1 MVLSSMPTEPRP
13 RTTPTTPT
21 TALASV
27 AIVLLA
33 ALVPLAA
40 TPATAAE
47 QGSGAPL
54 TLELTLVDEESGQPI
69 ENATVTLHN
78 QAADRSSGE
87 DRDERAPPERSY
99 QNLATGPD
107 GSLEAEVYPG
117 YVDLHATQD
126 GYKDL
131 SAEFKLEH
139 NLSLTLEVAPFD
151 QEPAVLHGQVVDQDS
166 GEALDEGFVRVRPAS
181 DTVHAERDSRQRTV
195 QDEQGDEVT
204 LRITHIAPVDR
215 TGSQPLDED
224 GTWSIEVVPGE
235 YHVFARAVDHLE
247 DERTVDAS
255 SPGQHRVDIALAP
268 LPPESVELSGQ
279 VVDVTTGEP
288 VPFAEVR
295 AENLAWGM
303 SNGTMTDE
311 EGRYALDVRPGYQIV
326 RVEADQRYRV
336 CQDGHAHDE
345 PRKAVSQDDG
355 EPRRSSCEADQRP
368 YRYHLNVTTFQPGQ
382 DETIVHD
389 VALTHDPAPDHTL
402 QGWVL
407 NASTGEPVEGATVEV
422 GNLATGT
429 RGTAT
434 TGPDGSYTIEV
445 TEGPYGVRA
454 QQDGYF
460 PQLTNVHV
468 SGEEPTNLTL
478 RLTPGEPA
486 DRGCCY
492 AHHGERVVEHE
503 SGSGTSQEAG
513 ASDDG
518 SSGGSA
524 SSSQGQMGFTGGPG
538 DLGPHPDSQ
547 SDDPAAGIDAVPAVG
562 WAVVATALAMVAAVV
577 GRR

>member
-1 MVLSSMPTEPRP
+1 MPAEPH
-13 RTTPTTPT
+13 TTPW

-33 ALVPLAA
+33 AGLPLGAG
-40 TPATAAE
+40 TAL
-47 QGSGAPL
+47 GASEDDQPPV
-54 TLELTLVDEESGQPI
+54 TLAVTLVDEETGEPI
-69 ENATVTLHN
+69 ENMTVSLHN
-78 QAADRSSGE
+78 RGTAAEGE
-87 DRDERAPPERSY
+87 DREPRKRSY
-99 QNLATGPD
+99 ENLVTD
-107 GSLEAEVYPG
+107 GSGTIETDLYPG
-117 YVDLHATQD
+117 YVDLHATHD
-126 GYKDL
+126 GYKEI
-131 SAEFKLEH
+131 SAEFHLEH

-151 QEPAVLHGQVVDQDS
+151 QEPAVLHGQVVDKDS
-166 GEALDEGFVRVRPAS
+166 GEALDEGFVRVRPAT
-181 DTVHAERDSRQRTV
+181 DAVHAERDSRERTV
-195 QDEQGDEVT
+195 QDDQGNEIR
-204 LRITHIAPVDR
+204 LHINQAAPVDR

-235 YHVFARAVDHLE
+235 YHVFARAVEHLE

-255 SPGQHRVDIALAP
+255 SPGQHRVDIALAA

-279 VVDVTTGEP
+279 VVDATTGEP

-295 AENLAWGM
+295 ADNLAWGM

-311 EGRYALDVRPGYQIV
+311 EGRYELDVRPGYQVIHID
-326 RVEADQRYRV
+326 ADDRYRV
-336 CQDGHAHDE
+336 CQDPDGHDE
-345 PRKAVSQDDG
+345 ISTAVSSGDRA
-355 EPRRSSCEADQRP
+355 PPRSSCEADQRP
-368 YRYHLNVTTFQPGQ
+368 YRYHLNVTTFQPEAG
-382 DETIVHD
+382 ETITHD

-407 NASTGEPVEGATVEV
+407 NASSGEPIEGAKVEL

-454 QQDGYF
+454 HQDGYF

-468 SGEEPTNLTL
+468 GGEEPTNLTL
-478 RLTPGEPA
+478 RLTPGEPV

-492 AHHGERVVEHE
+492 AHHGETVVEH
-503 SGSGTSQEAG
+503 GSSSETSQDAG
-513 ASDDG
+513 ASDDR
-518 SSGGSA
+518 SSAEDPA
-524 SSSQGQMGFTGGPG
+524 SSSGGQMGFTGGPG

-547 SDDPAAGIDAVPAVG
+547 SDGPGAGIDAVPVVG
-562 WAVVATALAMVAAVV
+562 WAVVATALALVAAVV